1 MGLMM
6 DSTLH
11 IVDTKTHFFLTTQKL
26 NLQINLTYEER
37 QKVYQLLERLKKQE
51 DLTDIISNSSQFE
64 AKFIR
69 LLMNKGIV
77 MEQSGDEETTM
88 AVPFSRLV
96 APDSFMS
103 VIHREL
109 GGAWTNDLATDEEQE
124 WWAYIY
130 GDYLYVTTSD
140 NRYLLKQQP
149 LLPIHHEH
157 AAYVWLEQCPQLEPS
172 ELMDKVIRI
181 DLSIYT
187 NERKLL
193 ITSGLDED
201 NFVDSVWC
209 DSNVTGHKLLIDVEA
224 FFPLVR
230 ADYVLQGKEEQHV
243 VTAFGFDQRDAIR
256 NLIFLLHNNQEH
268 TLINAEFSIQGKGED
283 TFELDQDS
291 FLLKLLA
298 IYFSEENI
306 TLNVK
311 QDLKELVCEYDVMVA
326 DNRLYCANSLLFSLY
341 YQKAVGG
348 GGVLLHDHDIVRT

>member
-11 IVDTKTHFFLTTQKL
+11 IVDTKSHFFLTTQKL
-26 NLQINLTYEER
+26 NLQINLTSKER

-51 DLTDIISNSSQFE
+51 DLSDILSSSAQFE
-64 AKFIR
+64 AKFLR

-77 MEQSGDEETTM
+77 TEQSGDEEATIKL
-88 AVPFSRLV
+88 PFSKLV
-96 APDSFMS
+96 APDSFIS
-103 VIHREL
+103 AIHREL
-109 GGAWTNDLATDEEQE
+109 GGAYANDLATDEEQE

-130 GDYLYVTTSD
+130 EDYLYLTASD

-149 LLPIHHEH
+149 LLPIQHEH
-157 AAYVWLEQCPQLEPS
+157 AAYVWLEQCTQLEPL

-187 NERKLL
+187 NELKRL

-201 NFVDSVWC
+201 NFIDSVWC
-209 DSNVTGHKLLIDVEA
+209 DSNVTGNKLLIDVES

-230 ADYVLQGKEEQHV
+230 VDYVLQGKEEQYV
-243 VTAFGFDQRDAIR
+243 ITAFGFDQRDAIR
-256 NLIFLLHNNQEH
+256 NLIFMLHNSQEH
-268 TLINAEFSIQGKGED
+268 MLINAEFSIQGKGED

-298 IYFSEENI
+298 IYFREDNL

-311 QDLKELVCEYDVMVA
+311 PDLKELVSEHDILVA

-348 GGVLLHDHDIVRT
+348 GGVLLHDHEIVRT